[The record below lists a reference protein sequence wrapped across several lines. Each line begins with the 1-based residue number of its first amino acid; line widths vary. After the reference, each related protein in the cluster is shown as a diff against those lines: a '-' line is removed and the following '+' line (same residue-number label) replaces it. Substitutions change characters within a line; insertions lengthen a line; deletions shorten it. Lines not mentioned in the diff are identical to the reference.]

1 MDGWKAILAA
11 ALQALTEFLRY
22 LRARRDA
29 AFRKRAAADGSG
41 VLLDQLNPGHTDA
54 SGPDQ
59 PATANS
65 RRETGRV
72 DG

>member
-1 MDGWKAILAA
+1 MAETVAGLLGLM
-11 ALQALTEFLRY
+11 ALLVGGL
-22 LRARRDA
+22 
-29 AFRKRAAADGSG
+29 G

-59 PATANS
+59 PATADS